1 MEKFFEKNFI
11 NKKFIRSF
19 KKILLKFMSLQR
31 NFFCKILDIFTK
43 LFLNNSISK
52 KNPFYAPKKFSK
64 IQNLNI
70 LTNFIYFISVNF
82 TFILW

>member
-52 KNPFYAPKKFSK
+52 KKSLLCTKKIFKNPKLK
-64 IQNLNI
+64 
-70 LTNFIYFISVNF
+70 YFNQLYLLYF
-82 TFILW
+82 C